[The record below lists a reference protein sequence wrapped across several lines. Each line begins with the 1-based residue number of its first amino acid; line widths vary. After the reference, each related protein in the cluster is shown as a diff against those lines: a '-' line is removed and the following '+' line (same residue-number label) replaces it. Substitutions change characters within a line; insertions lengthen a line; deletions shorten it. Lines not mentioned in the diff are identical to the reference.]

1 ASIGITISRPGQR
14 RSLELLRE
22 ADIAMYQAKAR
33 GKAGWAVFDAEM
45 GTAAMK
51 RLELETDLRR
61 AIERQEFEVHYQ
73 PAIDLDDGRVAMME
87 ALVRWRHPERGI
99 VSPLEFIALCEE
111 TGLIVPLGRAVLE
124 QACEQGVRWY
134 QRYGP
139 AAPSVSVNLSAR
151 QVEHPTIIDDI
162 AAVLDK
168 TGLPAAMLTL
178 EVTETFA
185 VHDAESN
192 KETLQRLKNLGVH
205 LAIDDFGRGYS
216 SLGYLKQL
224 PVDILKIDRSFVQN
238 LDHDPEDAAVTTL
251 AHTLAMRVIAEG
263 VETSQQVERVRSL
276 GVDLGQG
283 YFFSKPLTAE
293 LATALLEMN
302 ALVLAERRAIPPD
315 SRAPSTAADETA
327 PQQSRSKGS
336 VLSVPRS

>member
-1 ASIGITISRPGQR
+1 
-14 RSLELLRE
+14 
-22 ADIAMYQAKAR
+22 
-33 GKAGWAVFDAEM
+33 
-45 GTAAMK
+45 MK

-238 LDHDPEDAAVTTL
+238 LDHDPEDAAIVAAVTTL